1 MRTSQLRVPDME
13 LKDLIP
19 FVQGIMY
26 AEEYYGINGIS
37 EATESDE
44 NEKEEKK

>member
-19 FVQGIMY
+19 FVQGVMY
-26 AEEYYGINGIS
+26 AEEFYGINGTS
-37 EATESDE
+37 ENTESE
-44 NEKEEKK
+44 EKEEKE

>member
-19 FVQGIMY
+19 FIQGIMY
-26 AEEYYGINGIS
+26 AEEYYGINGTIQV
-37 EATESDE
+37 EEM
-44 NEKEEKK
+44 KEEETE